1 MGYMQRRK
9 RRELL
14 GGAIREIVFGLED
27 SLVSTVGT
35 VTGVAVGSGDRF
47 VVILSGL
54 VLVVVEAISMAAGSY
69 LSSKS
74 AHEVSAERGRQDN
87 ARILQERI
95 NDDESIHEFFKR
107 KGLSKAEIKA
117 ALEALSRERKLW
129 LREVTRLEHRFV
141 SGGISPFAAASIMG
155 VAYVLGGL
163 LVFSPYFF
171 LPLAWASVTSVAM
184 AIVALMTLGIWKGR
198 VAGVSQLRSGAEMVA
213 VSVIA
218 GALGVAVGWLV
229 NRVFTLPL

>member
-1 MGYMQRRK
+1 MQRRT
-9 RRELL
+9 RRDVV

-47 VVILSGL
+47 VVILSGV

-74 AHEVSAERGRQDN
+74 AREVSEERERQDN

-95 NDDESIHEFFKR
+95 NDDESLHEFFQR
-107 KGLSKAEIKA
+107 KGFTKAEMRA
-117 ALEALSRERKLW
+117 ALEALGRERRLW
-129 LREVTRLEHRFV
+129 LREVSRLEYRFV
-141 SGGISPFAAASIMG
+141 SGGVSPLLAAIVMGAS
-155 VAYVLGGL
+155 YVLGGV
-163 LVFSPYFF
+163 LVFLPYFF
-171 LPLAWASVTSVAM
+171 LPLMEASFTSIAVA
-184 AIVALMTLGIWKGR
+184 ALALFLLGVWKGK
-198 VAGVSQLRSGAEMVA
+198 VAGVSRTKSGAEMVA

-218 GALGVAVGWLV
+218 GGLGVLMGWWVGE
-229 NRVFTLPL
+229 VFGIDV

>member
-1 MGYMQRRK
+1 MQRRK
-9 RRELL
+9 RRDLF

-74 AHEVSAERGRQDN
+74 AKEVSAERERQDS

-95 NDDESIHEFFKR
+95 NDDESVHEFFKR
-107 KGLSKAEIKA
+107 KGFTKNEVRA
-117 ALEALSRERKLW
+117 ALTALTRERRLW
-129 LREVTRLEHRFV
+129 LREVARLEYRFV
-141 SGGISPFAAASIMG
+141 SGGISPAAAAVTMG
-155 VAYVLGGL
+155 IFYVLGGL
-163 LVFSPYFF
+163 LVFLPYFF
-171 LPLAWASVTSVAM
+171 LPLLYASAASVAIAM
-184 AIVALMTLGIWKGR
+184 AALLLLGIWKGK
-198 VAGVSQLRSGAEMVA
+198 VAGVSRLRSGVEMMAISLVA
-213 VSVIA
+213 
-218 GALGVAVGWLV
+218 GGLGVTVGWLV
-229 NRVFTLPL
+229 NHVFGVAI